1 MRELRRDRDERFLA
15 LVALRLRALPCCLG
29 IQIPFLDL
37 YAAVIF
43 EGSVKGREIGEPE
56 HVFTGSHEK
65 RIGTR
70 CGLINFALDGRQK
83 RTRSLFGPLL
93 ETSSKRTSRPS
104 LSRSELQ
111 ANQLARA
118 FLACRSGRD
127 RGGKPALLVLKKS
140 ESHCA
145 RVRARWQA

>member
-1 MRELRRDRDERFLA
+1 VLSKRQRGAFHASASARITA
-15 LVALRLRALPCCLG
+15 ALPQHRARRGSPFSPACC
-29 IQIPFLDL
+29 
-37 YAAVIF
+37 
-43 EGSVKGREIGEPE
+43 
-56 HVFTGSHEK
+56 GSHEN

-70 CGLINFALDGRQK
+70 CGLINFALDIRQK
-83 RTRSLFGPLL
+83 RTRSLFGLL
-93 ETSSKRTSRPS
+93 FETSSKRTSRAS

-127 RGGKPALLVLKKS
+127 RGGKPSLFVLNKEKKRD
-140 ESHCA
+140 SHCA

>member
-1 MRELRRDRDERFLA
+1 
-15 LVALRLRALPCCLG
+15 
-29 IQIPFLDL
+29 
-37 YAAVIF
+37 
-43 EGSVKGREIGEPE
+43 
-56 HVFTGSHEK
+56 
-65 RIGTR
+65 
-70 CGLINFALDGRQK
+70 
-83 RTRSLFGPLL
+83 L

-127 RGGKPALLVLKKS
+127 RGGKPALRVMKKS
-140 ESHCA
+140 DSHCA